1 MARYDV
7 FAWVSDEVESDTCNI
22 GHGWG
27 QGSEAAERAHFHPAS
42 NQRPD
47 EEVRRANV
55 EVANDLQM
63 QAEYLDGIFPGAGRQ
78 GHNSLERMSSYCH
91 FRRILLVTEADM
103 HPMSNRAIRLQ
114 HPSSR
119 IAKRW
124 TRIAD
129 LRLKLRKAAALNLA
143 LQKSSAAG
151 GLPELESILCQPPL
165 GKSFAMA
172 RCRPSTMF
180 GDPDGISCH
189 AFAQLTL

>member
-1 MARYDV
+1 MRMARYDV

-47 EEVRRANV
+47 EEVRRATV
-55 EVANDLQM
+55 EAANDLQM
-63 QAEYLDGIFPGAGRQ
+63 QAEYLDGIFSGAGRQ
-78 GHNSLERMSSYCH
+78 GHNSSCH
-91 FRRILLVTEADM
+91 FRRMVMSTEDDM

-124 TRIAD
+124 TKIAD

-143 LQKSSAAG
+143 LQKSSAAAA
-151 GLPELESILCQPPL
+151 LPELESILCQPPL
-165 GKSFAMA
+165 GNSFAMA

-180 GDPDGISCH
+180 GDPDGMSCH

>member
-7 FAWVSDEVESDTCNI
+7 FAPVSGEVESEACNI

-47 EEVRRANV
+47 EEARRATV
-55 EVANDLQM
+55 EADNDLQM
-63 QAEYLDGIFPGAGRQ
+63 QAEYLDGIFSGAGRQ
-78 GHNSLERMSSYCH
+78 GHNSLERMSASCH
-91 FRRILLVTEADM
+91 FRRMVTEDDM

-124 TRIAD
+124 TKIAD

-143 LQKSSAAG
+143 LQKSSAAAA
-151 GLPELESILCQPPL
+151 LPELESILCQPPL
-165 GKSFAMA
+165 SKSFAMA

-180 GDPDGISCH
+180 GDPDGMSCH